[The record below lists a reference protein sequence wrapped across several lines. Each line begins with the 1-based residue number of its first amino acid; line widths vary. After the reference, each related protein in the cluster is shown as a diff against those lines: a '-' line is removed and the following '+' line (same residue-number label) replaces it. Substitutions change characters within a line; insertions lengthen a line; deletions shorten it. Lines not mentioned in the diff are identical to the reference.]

1 MTRGWFRGLNL
12 DSGRSGIRALRS
24 AGFRRYAAVQLLSS
38 ISVSSQMVAEL
49 WLVYEITE
57 RGLSLGTS
65 TAIRTAPALVLAG
78 LAGSL
83 ADRFPR
89 KVLLT
94 MTQAARCVIAA
105 MFVLVTL
112 GDLPSISTV
121 YLLVLGL
128 GCVHGIDQPV
138 RRALVRDVVNRSE
151 LPSAASLHTATI
163 SVGGIIGPLCAGLL
177 LTQIGPAAGF
187 VFSSASALAAVVV
200 VQFLRLVKEPSEE
213 SSPAETAR
221 RLPRNTSDP
230 APRHSGE
237 EPAADLIRSR
247 NPFVLK
253 SRLRPPSI
261 TEQSSG
267 SKDAATPAIDEP
279 PGHRRAR
286 LAHILSPGLRP
297 TFLLL
302 LALSVFAMNL
312 NVLLPVIAAEV
323 LGGGSGTYSVLHTCL
338 RAGALVGS
346 LFAAMWATRTADHRR
361 IFVALVLCGAALM
374 SVAAGTQAIV
384 TAVTIVVTGACVGL
398 FLSMASA
405 SVQTGADRA
414 IQGRQVAVY
423 SFIFIGGRSLGAP
436 LTGWMADQLGA
447 RWTTLML
454 GAGTLLGALAA
465 QATFRNR
472 RATLA

>member
-163 SVGGIIGPLCAGLL
+163 STGGIIGPLCAGLL
-177 LTQIGPAAGF
+177 LTQIGPTAGF

-213 SSPAETAR
+213 PSPAVPSGAAIR
-221 RLPRNTSDP
+221 SARNTRP
-230 APRHSGE
+230 P
-237 EPAADLIRSR
+237 RSR
-247 NPFVLK
+247 GK
-253 SRLRPPSI
+253 R
-261 TEQSSG
+261 
-267 SKDAATPAIDEP
+267 
-279 PGHRRAR
+279 
-286 LAHILSPGLRP
+286 
-297 TFLLL
+297 
-302 LALSVFAMNL
+302 
-312 NVLLPVIAAEV
+312 
-323 LGGGSGTYSVLHTCL
+323 
-338 RAGALVGS
+338 
-346 LFAAMWATRTADHRR
+346 
-361 IFVALVLCGAALM
+361 
-374 SVAAGTQAIV
+374 
-384 TAVTIVVTGACVGL
+384 
-398 FLSMASA
+398 
-405 SVQTGADRA
+405 
-414 IQGRQVAVY
+414 
-423 SFIFIGGRSLGAP
+423 
-436 LTGWMADQLGA
+436 
-447 RWTTLML
+447 
-454 GAGTLLGALAA
+454 
-465 QATFRNR
+465 
-472 RATLA
+472 

>member
-12 DSGRSGIRALRS
+12 DSGRSGIGALRS
-24 AGFRRYAAVQLLSS
+24 AGFRRYAAVQLLSA
-38 ISVSSQMVAEL
+38 ISVSSQMIAEL

-78 LAGSL
+78 VAGSL

-112 GDLPSISTV
+112 GDLPAISTV

-138 RRALVRDVVNRSE
+138 RRALVRDVVNRNE
-151 LPSAASLHTATI
+151 LASAASLHTATI
-163 SVGGIIGPLCAGLL
+163 STGGIIGPLCAGLL
-177 LTQIGPAAGF
+177 LTQIGPTAGF
-187 VFSSASALAAVVV
+187 IFSSASALAAVVV
-200 VQFLRLVKEPSEE
+200 VQFLRLVKEPSGE
-213 SSPAETAR
+213 SSPAIPSGAA
-221 RLPRNTSDP
+221 SD
-230 APRHSGE
+230 
-237 EPAADLIRSR
+237 
-247 NPFVLK
+247 
-253 SRLRPPSI
+253 
-261 TEQSSG
+261 
-267 SKDAATPAIDEP
+267 
-279 PGHRRAR
+279 RRAR
-286 LAHILSPGLRP
+286 LADILSPGLRP

-346 LFAAMWATRTADHRR
+346 LFAAMAATRTADHRR
-361 IFVALVLCGAALM
+361 IFLALVLCGAALM

-436 LTGWMADQLGA
+436 LTGWMADELGA

-465 QATFRNR
+465 QATSRNR

>member
-12 DSGRSGIRALRS
+12 DSGRSGIGALRS
-24 AGFRRYAAVQLLSS
+24 AGFRRYAAVQLLSA

-78 LAGSL
+78 VAGSL

-112 GDLPSISTV
+112 GDLPAISTV

-151 LPSAASLHTATI
+151 LASAASLHTATI
-163 SVGGIIGPLCAGLL
+163 STGGIIGPLCAGLL
-177 LTQIGPAAGF
+177 LTQIGPTAGF

-200 VQFLRLVKEPSEE
+200 VQFLRLRKEPAGE
-213 SSPAETAR
+213 S
-221 RLPRNTSDP
+221 L
-230 APRHSGE
+230 
-237 EPAADLIRSR
+237 
-247 NPFVLK
+247 
-253 SRLRPPSI
+253 
-261 TEQSSG
+261 
-267 SKDAATPAIDEP
+267 PAIPSGTASD
-279 PGHRRAR
+279 RRAR

-346 LFAAMWATRTADHRR
+346 LFAAMAATRTADRRR
-361 IFVALVLCGAALM
+361 IFLALVLCGAALM

-436 LTGWMADQLGA
+436 LTGWMADELGA

-472 RATLA
+472 RTVLTQTPAAQE

>member
-1 MTRGWFRGLNL
+1 ML
-12 DSGRSGIRALRS
+12 
-24 AGFRRYAAVQLLSS
+24 
-38 ISVSSQMVAEL
+38 
-49 WLVYEITE
+49 
-57 RGLSLGTS
+57 
-65 TAIRTAPALVLAG
+65 
-78 LAGSL
+78 
-83 ADRFPR
+83 
-89 KVLLT
+89 
-94 MTQAARCVIAA
+94 
-105 MFVLVTL
+105 
-112 GDLPSISTV
+112 
-121 YLLVLGL
+121 
-128 GCVHGIDQPV
+128 
-138 RRALVRDVVNRSE
+138 
-151 LPSAASLHTATI
+151 
-163 SVGGIIGPLCAGLL
+163 
-177 LTQIGPAAGF
+177 
-187 VFSSASALAAVVV
+187 V
-200 VQFLRLVKEPSEE
+200 VQSLRLVKEAPEE
-213 SSPAETAR
+213 SSPAAPSAAASDR
-221 RLPRNTSDP
+221 R
-230 APRHSGE
+230 
-237 EPAADLIRSR
+237 
-247 NPFVLK
+247 
-253 SRLRPPSI
+253 
-261 TEQSSG
+261 
-267 SKDAATPAIDEP
+267 ATPAPTGAEDNVDDVSPAADEP

-346 LFAAMWATRTADHRR
+346 LFAAMAATRTTDHRR
-361 IFVALVLCGAALM
+361 IFLALVLCGAALM

-405 SVQTGADRA
+405 NVQTGADRA

-436 LTGWMADQLGA
+436 LTGWMADELGA

-465 QATFRNR
+465 QATSRNR

>member
-24 AGFRRYAAVQLLSS
+24 AGFRRYAAVQLLSA

-112 GDLPSISTV
+112 GDLPAISTV

-177 LTQIGPAAGF
+177 LTRIGPTAGF
-187 VFSSASALAAVVV
+187 VFSSASALAAVLV
-200 VQFLRLVKEPSEE
+200 VQSLRLVKEPSEE
-213 SSPAETAR
+213 SSPA
-221 RLPRNTSDP
+221 
-230 APRHSGE
+230 APRG
-237 EPAADLIRSR
+237 AASDRR
-247 NPFVLK
+247 
-253 SRLRPPSI
+253 
-261 TEQSSG
+261 
-267 SKDAATPAIDEP
+267 ATPAPPGAEGNVEDVSPAADEP
-279 PGHRRAR
+279 PGHRRAP

-346 LFAAMWATRTADHRR
+346 LFAAMSATRTADHRR

-374 SVAAGTQAIV
+374 SVAAGTQAVV

-398 FLSMASA
+398 FLSMAGA
-405 SVQTGADRA
+405 NVQTGAARA
-414 IQGRQVAVY
+414 LQGRQVAVY

-436 LTGWMADQLGA
+436 LTGWLADQLGA

-465 QATFRNR
+465 QATSRRR

>member
-12 DSGRSGIRALRS
+12 DSGRSGVRALRS
-24 AGFRRYAAVQLLSS
+24 AGFRRYAAVQLLSA

-89 KVLLT
+89 KLLLT

-112 GDLPSISTV
+112 GDLPAISTV

-177 LTQIGPAAGF
+177 LTQIGPTAGF

-200 VQFLRLVKEPSEE
+200 VQFLRLVREPSEE
-213 SSPAETAR
+213 SSPASPSGAA
-221 RLPRNTSDP
+221 SD
-230 APRHSGE
+230 RH
-237 EPAADLIRSR
+237 
-247 NPFVLK
+247 
-253 SRLRPPSI
+253 
-261 TEQSSG
+261 
-267 SKDAATPAIDEP
+267 ATPAPVGAEGNVDGMSPVADEP

-346 LFAAMWATRTADHRR
+346 LLAAMWATRIADHRR

-374 SVAAGTQAIV
+374 SVAAGTQAVV
-384 TAVTIVVTGACVGL
+384 TAVTIVVTGACIGL
-398 FLSMASA
+398 FLSMTSA
-405 SVQTGADRA
+405 SVQTGAARA
-414 IQGRQVAVY
+414 LQGRQVAVY

-436 LTGWMADQLGA
+436 LTGWLADQLGA

-472 RATLA
+472 RATLP

>member
-12 DSGRSGIRALRS
+12 DSRRSGIGALRS
-24 AGFRRYAAVQLLSS
+24 AGFRRYAAVQLLSA
-38 ISVSSQMVAEL
+38 ISVSSQMIAEL

-78 LAGSL
+78 VAGSL

-112 GDLPSISTV
+112 GDLPAISTV

-138 RRALVRDVVNRSE
+138 RRALVRDVVNRNE
-151 LPSAASLHTATI
+151 LASAASLHTATI
-163 SVGGIIGPLCAGLL
+163 STGGIIGPLCAGLL
-177 LTQIGPAAGF
+177 LTQIGPTAGF
-187 VFSSASALAAVVV
+187 IFSSASALAAVVV
-200 VQFLRLVKEPSEE
+200 VQFLRLRKEPAEE
-213 SSPAETAR
+213 PIESPEQ
-221 RLPRNTSDP
+221 LPSDTSDP

-237 EPAADLIRSR
+237 GRD
-247 NPFVLK
+247 PFVFK

-267 SKDAATPAIDEP
+267 SKDAATPADDEP

-286 LAHILSPGLRP
+286 LADILSPGLRP

-346 LFAAMWATRTADHRR
+346 LFAAMAATRTDDRRR
-361 IFVALVLCGAALM
+361 IFLALVLCGAALM

-436 LTGWMADQLGA
+436 LTGWMADELGA

-454 GAGTLLGALAA
+454 GAGTLLGALVA

>member
-1 MTRGWFRGLNL
+1 ML
-12 DSGRSGIRALRS
+12 
-24 AGFRRYAAVQLLSS
+24 
-38 ISVSSQMVAEL
+38 
-49 WLVYEITE
+49 
-57 RGLSLGTS
+57 
-65 TAIRTAPALVLAG
+65 
-78 LAGSL
+78 
-83 ADRFPR
+83 
-89 KVLLT
+89 
-94 MTQAARCVIAA
+94 
-105 MFVLVTL
+105 
-112 GDLPSISTV
+112 
-121 YLLVLGL
+121 
-128 GCVHGIDQPV
+128 
-138 RRALVRDVVNRSE
+138 
-151 LPSAASLHTATI
+151 
-163 SVGGIIGPLCAGLL
+163 
-177 LTQIGPAAGF
+177 
-187 VFSSASALAAVVV
+187 V
-200 VQFLRLVKEPSEE
+200 VQSLRLVKEAPEE
-213 SSPAETAR
+213 SSPAAPSAAASDR
-221 RLPRNTSDP
+221 R
-230 APRHSGE
+230 
-237 EPAADLIRSR
+237 
-247 NPFVLK
+247 
-253 SRLRPPSI
+253 
-261 TEQSSG
+261 
-267 SKDAATPAIDEP
+267 ATPAPAGAEENVDDVSPAADEP

-312 NVLLPVIAAEV
+312 NVLLPVIAADV

-346 LFAAMWATRTADHRR
+346 LFAAMAATRTADQRR

-436 LTGWMADQLGA
+436 LTGWMADELGA

-465 QATFRNR
+465 QATLRNR
-472 RATLA
+472 RSADAPHVPAAESRPE

>member
-12 DSGRSGIRALRS
+12 DSRRSGIGALRS
-24 AGFRRYAAVQLLSS
+24 AGFRRYAAVQLLSA
-38 ISVSSQMVAEL
+38 ISVSSQMIAEL

-78 LAGSL
+78 VAGSL

-112 GDLPSISTV
+112 GDLPAISTV

-138 RRALVRDVVNRSE
+138 RRALVRDVVNRNE
-151 LPSAASLHTATI
+151 LASAASLHTATI
-163 SVGGIIGPLCAGLL
+163 STGGIIGPLCAGLL
-177 LTQIGPAAGF
+177 LTQIGPTAGF
-187 VFSSASALAAVVV
+187 IFSSASALAAVVV
-200 VQFLRLVKEPSEE
+200 VQFLRLVKEPSGEAL
-213 SSPAETAR
+213 PAIPSGAASDR
-221 RLPRNTSDP
+221 R
-230 APRHSGE
+230 
-237 EPAADLIRSR
+237 
-247 NPFVLK
+247 
-253 SRLRPPSI
+253 
-261 TEQSSG
+261 
-267 SKDAATPAIDEP
+267 ATPAPAGAEENVDDVSPADDEP

-286 LAHILSPGLRP
+286 LADILSPGLRP

-346 LFAAMWATRTADHRR
+346 LFAAMAATRTDDRRR
-361 IFVALVLCGAALM
+361 IFLALVLCGAALM

-436 LTGWMADQLGA
+436 LTGWMADELGA

-454 GAGTLLGALAA
+454 GAGTLLGALVA